1 MAEEKIFNENEINK
15 SEPWSPEPVEIEYA
29 ELPFAINEEMKTLRT
44 NIQFCGKDKK
54 VILLT
59 SAMQNEGKT
68 TLAVNLC
75 RSFAELDKK
84 VLLID
89 ADMRK
94 SIMKKRL
101 KSGKITKGLSHLLS
115 GQAELPDV
123 FYKDKTA
130 GVYLIP
136 SGEYPPN
143 SVELLAGEDMQR
155 LIRAVRGMFD
165 YVIIDSAPLGVVTD
179 AAVLATLCDG
189 AVIVLNTGKVHYK
202 LVQQVVKKLQ
212 NTNCAILGVVLN
224 QLNHQSNGRYYGKKY
239 GYYRRYGRYG
249 YYYRRYSNYYY
260 YSDYEHDSSKKGSR
274 EAKRAKKKSG
284 EKSNEKRG

>member
-1 MAEEKIFNENEINK
+1 MAEEKIINDSEMNK
-15 SEPWSPEPVEIEYA
+15 QEPWSPKPIEIEYA

-59 SAMQNEGKT
+59 SAVQNEGKT

-75 RSFAELDKK
+75 RTFAELDKK

-123 FYKDKTA
+123 FYRDKTA
-130 GVYLIP
+130 GIYLIP

-155 LIRAVRGMFD
+155 LIRAVRDMFD

-189 AVIVLNTGKVHYK
+189 TIIVLNAGTVHYK
-202 LVQQVVKKLQ
+202 LCQQIVKKLQ
-212 NTNCAILGVVLN
+212 NTDCPILGVVLN

-249 YYYRRYSNYYY
+249 YYYRRYGGY
-260 YSDYEHDSSKKGSR
+260 YSGYEDSNNEKTSHKSKIK
-274 EAKRAKKKSG
+274 KKKS
-284 EKSNEKRG
+284 EDK